1 MESEPTDFETP
12 YSALAE
18 IYDYVMRHVDYV
30 HWADYVES
38 LLVRHNVVAQTILD
52 IACGT
57 GSLAIE
63 LRKRGY
69 RTGGADGC
77 GPMLKRAKVKAADA
91 GYDIPFSHQAFLEL
105 EGFKPYD
112 TAVCLYD
119 SMNYLMSL
127 DDFASCAGPH
137 PRRPF
142 TPEVSLSS
150 TSVPRR
156 IRFATSAI
164 FERCEQGD
172 GFSYTRHS
180 YYKDGIQYNDFEI
193 MFKKPEADRER
204 TSPTAHLRRFRI
216 SNPMIEASPFRLEG
230 RLRRVSVSVPP
241 TQPYGS
247 SPLRVD
253 ELDVVEL
260 QHVWVERDGRAL
272 LQDVDF
278 EMERGENSFT

>member
-1 MESEPTDFETP
+1 MANGTLSGKALDPEPADFETP

-38 LLVRHNVVAQTILD
+38 LLARHNLVAQTILD

-77 GPMLKRAKVKAADA
+77 GPMLKRAEAKADDA

-127 DDFASCAGPH
+127 EDFATALERVHETIYPGGLFIFDLCTEAN
-137 PRRPF
+137 
-142 TPEVSLSS
+142 
-150 TSVPRR
+150 SVRYFSDLR
-156 IRFATSAI
+156 
-164 FERCEQGD
+164 EKEKGD

-180 YYKDGIQYNDFEI
+180 YYSEGIQYNDFEI
-193 MFKKPEADRER
+193 TFKKPKRVVSER
-204 TSPTAHLRRFRI
+204 HRQRI
-216 SNPMIEASPFRLEG
+216 YALTDIEPIVDASPFRLEASYDG
-230 RLRRVSVSVPP
+230 FGFRPPNNHTDRVHFVLR
-241 TQPYGS
+241 
-247 SPLRVD
+247 
-253 ELDVVEL
+253 
-260 QHVWVERDGRAL
+260 A
-272 LQDVDF
+272 
-278 EMERGENSFT
+278 